1 MFYLSDIIALMLRG
15 KEERENY
22 AAAEE
27 PFVII
32 SFLGGFFVGPLFC
45 VCLFPFFFFLVPCAR
60 RR

>member
-1 MFYLSDIIALMLRG
+1 MFYLSDIITLTLQG

-32 SFLGGFFVGPLFC
+32 FFFFFSFFGFLVGPLFC
-45 VCLFPFFFFLVPCAR
+45 VCLFAFFFAPLC
-60 RR
+60 